1 MTPRPEARRPSTA
14 DSRTVDS
21 RTEARRLTAADPRAE
36 VRRLAADA
44 RTEARRLAV
53 PDSRPGVRR
62 PTGPD
67 PRSEGRRPTGPDP
80 RTEPRRSVVGD
91 SRSAVRPRPGPDD
104 LRRTFE
110 AVPPRTSQGDEPF
123 ADSWWGRAWVD
134 ALESLS
140 MDEAR
145 LARGRTYADSGKV
158 AAITVTPGRVVAY
171 VHGSRPRPYRTEL
184 RLRVLTDPDWD
195 TFLDA
200 VAARP
205 GHLAALLDKEMPHS
219 LVDAAT
225 EAGVVLLPVPDDLD
239 PGCTCPDRGRP
250 CKHVSAL
257 CYQMARLLDTDPF
270 VLLLLR
276 GRGERELLEELGH
289 RNAAHEARERPCA
302 ATTPSVS
309 AREALADRPLPPL
322 PAPLPLPPHPGQP
335 PAYPGLP
342 GARDPL
348 ALDHLAT
355 DAAARAHT
363 LLITGVDPLA
373 RLTPWQDAVRL
384 AASRPTA
391 GLTATTRALYR
402 ELAYA
407 TGRTPTDLAR
417 AVAAWRQG
425 GAEGLAVLETP
436 WDPPAGPFDRAR
448 PALAAADF
456 PRFHPWRNRLTHPD
470 GTLQLR
476 FGHDGRWYGYES
488 EPGEDDWWPRAT
500 PDTDPVGT
508 LMGLGGG

>member
-1 MTPRPEARRPSTA
+1 MSPRPHPGH
-14 DSRTVDS
+14 
-21 RTEARRLTAADPRAE
+21 DPRP
-36 VRRLAADA
+36 AA
-44 RTEARRLAV
+44 
-53 PDSRPGVRR
+53 
-62 PTGPD
+62 
-67 PRSEGRRPTGPDP
+67 
-80 RTEPRRSVVGD
+80 
-91 SRSAVRPRPGPDD
+91 RPRPGPDD

-110 AVPPRTSQGDEPF
+110 AVPSRTSVGDEPF
-123 ADSWWGRAWVD
+123 ADSWWGRAWVA

-140 MDEAR
+140 MDEGR
-145 LARGRTYADSGKV
+145 LSRGRTYADSGKV

-171 VHGSRPRPYRTEL
+171 VHGSRPRPYRCEL
-184 RLRVLTDPDWD
+184 RLRTLADPDWD

-205 GHLAALLDKEMPHS
+205 GHLAALLTKEMPHS
-219 LVDAAT
+219 LADTAA
-225 EAGVVLLPVPDDLD
+225 EAGIGLLPAAGDLD
-239 PGCTCPDRGRP
+239 PGCSCPDHGWP
-250 CKHVSAL
+250 CKHVAAL

-276 GRGERELLEELGH
+276 GRGERELLEELGR
-289 RNAAHEARERPCA
+289 RNAAHSARERPA
-302 ATTPSVS
+302 APATPSVP
-309 AREALADRPLPPL
+309 AREALAGRYLPPL
-322 PAPLPLPPHPGQP
+322 PAPLPVPPHPAQP
-335 PAYPGLP
+335 PSYPSLP

-355 DAAARAHT
+355 DAAARAHA
-363 LLITGVDPLA
+363 LLTTGTDPLA
-373 RLTPWQDAVRL
+373 GLTPWQDAVRL

-402 ELAYA
+402 ELAHA
-407 TGRTPTDLAR
+407 TGRTTTDLAR

-425 GAEGLAVLETP
+425 GAGGLAVLETP

-448 PALAAADF
+448 PALFAAGF
-456 PRFHPWRNRLTHPD
+456 PRFQPRRNHLTHPS

-500 PDTDPVGT
+500 PDTDPVNALTALSGS
-508 LMGLGGG
+508 